1 MRIRMTDEREK
12 RLKRAMREM
21 DENTKSRAIDR
32 ALAHYLADKRAK
44 EEIADELATEHVE
57 ALSTP
62 WLPIER
68 ETTVGD
74 QGE

>member
-1 MRIRMTDEREK
+1 MTDEREE
-12 RLKRAMREM
+12 RLKRAMRAM
-21 DENTKSRAIDR
+21 DENTKAGAIDR

-44 EEIADELATEHVE
+44 AAIADDLATEHVE

-62 WLPIER
+62 YLPIER

-74 QGE
+74 